1 MSDPASD
8 PHSFAIERFDQERHD
23 VSSFTS
29 GAPALD
35 AWLHQQRP
43 RDEQEHT
50 AVTYVLVDHADAT
63 GGKRVIGYFTLNSFA
78 LSRKQARRRDQDK
91 VLGRYEPVPAVLI
104 GRLALDASYQ
114 GRGFGSLLLISALMQ
129 ILTIR
134 DRLGIAVAVVHAID
148 DSATSFYEH
157 LGFTRFR
164 DHPHHLYYPLA
175 TFERAIA
182 GEEPAAP

>member
-8 PHSFAIERFDQERHD
+8 PHSLAIERFDPERHD
-23 VSSFTS
+23 ISAFTS
-29 GAPALD
+29 GNALLD
-35 AWLHQQRP
+35 GWLHQQRV

-50 AVTYVLVDHADAT
+50 AVTYVLVDHADET
-63 GGKRVIGYFTLNSFA
+63 GGERVVGYFTLNSFA

-91 VLGRYEPVPAVLI
+91 HLGRYDPVPAVLI

-114 GRGFGSLLLISALMQ
+114 GRGFGSLLLVSALTQ

-148 DSATSFYEH
+148 DAAAAFYEH
-157 LGFTRFR
+157 QGFTRFR

-182 GEEPAAP
+182 SEEPAAP